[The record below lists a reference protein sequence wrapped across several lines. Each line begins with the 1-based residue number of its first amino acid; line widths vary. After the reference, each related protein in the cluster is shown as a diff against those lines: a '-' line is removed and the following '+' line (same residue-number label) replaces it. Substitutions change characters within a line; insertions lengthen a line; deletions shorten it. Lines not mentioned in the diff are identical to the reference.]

1 MLTSERLFS
10 VSTAATTI
18 LALASVVVRVV
29 VVVRLLHTFVAE
41 AYHVMDW
48 SIMLLLTEAV
58 FIVLFGSDPYLSG
71 LGSWR

>member
-29 VVVRLLHTFVAE
+29 VVVRLLHTFVAD
-41 AYHVMDW
+41 AYHVN
-48 SIMLLLTEAV
+48 
-58 FIVLFGSDPYLSG
+58 G
-71 LGSWR
+71 LVDYAAFDRSSTYSTFWL